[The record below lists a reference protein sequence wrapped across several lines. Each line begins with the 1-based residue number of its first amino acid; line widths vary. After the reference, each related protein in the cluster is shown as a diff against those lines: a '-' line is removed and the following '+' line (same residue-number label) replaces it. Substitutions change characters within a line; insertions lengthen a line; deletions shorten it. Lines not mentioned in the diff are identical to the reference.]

1 MGRLW
6 AEYGIKATFLE
17 TAIEVKD
24 VVKIFNGNF
33 RALNG
38 ISLKVD
44 SGRIFA
50 LLGPNGAGKTT
61 LMRILT
67 TQINPSS
74 GNAYVFGLDTVRE
87 GSQVRKLISYVPQE
101 MSVWTDISGY
111 ENLLIYSKI
120 YGIPREERGAI
131 INDVLESMGLYDF
144 SDKLVKTYS
153 GGMVRRLE
161 IACALLIRPKI
172 LFLDEPTIGLDPSAR
187 KVVWEKLKMFKKDY
201 GTTIFFNTHYMDE
214 AEIYSDLIAIINK
227 GKIVTIGTSEE
238 LKHSVG
244 GEILHFI
251 LEENGLNEDV
261 LRELEKVDGIKDVMV
276 SNSDATLVVD
286 DAETILPY
294 IMTFFNKK
302 NILVKRVSI
311 TRPTLDDVFL
321 KYAGTRIDASGRLS
335 EVTQVRRMM
344 RRG

>member
-1 MGRLW
+1 M
-6 AEYGIKATFLE
+6 EKA
-17 TAIEVKD
+17 VDVRD
-24 VVKIFNGNF
+24 VVKIFNKNF
-33 RALNG
+33 RALDG
-38 ISLKVD
+38 VSLEIE
-44 SGRIFA
+44 SGSIFA

-67 TQINPSS
+67 TQIGPSS
-74 GNAYVFGLDTVRE
+74 GHAYVFGLDTVKE

-120 YGIPREERGAI
+120 YGIPKEERNNI
-131 INDVLESMGLYDF
+131 INGVLESMGLHDV
-144 SDKLVKTYS
+144 SNRLVKTYS
-153 GGMVRRLE
+153 GGMIRRLE
-161 IACALLIRPKI
+161 IACALLVRPKI

-214 AEIYSDLIAIINK
+214 AEIYSDLIAIINR

-251 LEENGLNEDV
+251 LSENGLHEDV
-261 LRELEKVDGIKDVMV
+261 LRELEGIEGIKDVVV
-276 SNSDATLVVD
+276 SNSDVTFVVN
-286 DAETILPY
+286 DAEMILPH

-302 NILVKRVSI
+302 NIFVRRVSI
-311 TRPTLDDVFL
+311 TKPTLDDVFL
-321 KYAGTRIDASGRLS
+321 KYAGTRIDVSGRLS
-335 EVTQVRRMM
+335 EVTHVRRMI